1 MRKLSAAGQL
11 LLLVSLG
18 LVILGSEQRIRERAG
33 LAGAEKKQ
41 ERTEET
47 ARRHYELYEN
57 IWKDLEYFPI
67 PQWKERELPV
77 TFENSWLI
85 ERTYGGTRGHE
96 GTDLMPPENKSGVY
110 PVVSISDGTVENVGW
125 LEKGGWRIG
134 IRSVHDV
141 YFYYAHL
148 ASYAEEFQKGDVVKA
163 GQLLGYMGDTGYGK
177 QEGTSGQ
184 FPVHLHLG
192 IYLRSEEFQ
201 ELAVNPYWF
210 LRYLEQERLT
220 VSQEDP

>member
-1 MRKLSAAGQL
+1 MRKLSAAGSWL
-11 LLLVSLG
+11 LLLGLG
-18 LVILGSEQRIRERAG
+18 LLILGTEEHIRRQAG
-33 LAGAEKKQ
+33 LFKTAQAQ
-41 ERTEET
+41 ERPEET
-47 ARRHYELYEN
+47 ARRYYELYEN

-67 PQWKERELPV
+67 PQWKEENLSV
-77 TFENSWLI
+77 TYENSWLF

-96 GTDLMPPENKSGVY
+96 GTDLMPPENESGVY
-110 PVVSISDGTVENVGW
+110 PVISISDGTVESVGW

-134 IRSVHDV
+134 VRSIHDV

-148 ASYAEEFQKGDVVKA
+148 SSYAEEFQKGDVIKA

-192 IYLRSEEFQ
+192 IYLRNEEFA
-201 ELAVNPYWF
+201 ELAVNP
-210 LRYLEQERLT
+210 
-220 VSQEDP
+220 